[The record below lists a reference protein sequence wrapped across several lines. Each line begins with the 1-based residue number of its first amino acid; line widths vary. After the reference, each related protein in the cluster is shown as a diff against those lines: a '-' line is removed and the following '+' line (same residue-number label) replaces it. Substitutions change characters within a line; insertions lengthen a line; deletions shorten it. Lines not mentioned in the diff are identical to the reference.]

1 MMVRTLSSVAAVV
14 EGRLLGPD
22 ASFAAVCTDTRRDV
36 RDGLFVALRGARF
49 DGNDYVAAAAEGG
62 AAGALVGVAADVSLP
77 QVVVADT
84 RRALGIMAARWRANF
99 SIPIV
104 AVTGSSG
111 KTTVK
116 GLVASIFGVKHR
128 VCATVGNLNN
138 DIGVPLTLMRLD
150 DRHDAAV
157 IELGANHAGE
167 IDYLAAIVVPEIAI
181 ITNAGPAHLEGF
193 GSVAGVAAAKGE
205 LLDHICA
212 GGAAVLNADDAFWS
226 DWTRRARRHRVVSFG
241 FDERADCRIVEK
253 PRLTPTSSLFRMRLP
268 SGEEIDI
275 ELPLP
280 GIHNVRN
287 ALAAAAAAHAHG
299 IEIADIRSG
308 LETAAAVTGRLVP
321 IQGKRGA
328 RIIDDSYNANPSSAR
343 AALDYLAALSG
354 RRIFVLGDMAELG
367 GDAIALHREIGEY
380 ARGKCDEL
388 IGLGELGR
396 EAVIGYGR
404 GARDAAG
411 LEDAAAAIEAELD
424 STVTVVVKGSRV
436 MGLERLVRQLR
447 AENGAHEC

>member
-14 EGRLLGPD
+14 DGKLLGPD
-22 ASFAAVCTDTRRDV
+22 TSFAAVCTDTRRDV
-36 RDGLFVALRGARF
+36 HDALFVALRGANF

-62 AAGALVGVAADVSLP
+62 AAGALVGTAADVSLP
-77 QVVVADT
+77 QVIVADT
-84 RRALGIMAARWRANF
+84 RRALGAMAARWRENF

-116 GLVASIFGVKHR
+116 GLVASVLGVKHH
-128 VCATVGNLNN
+128 VCATLGNLNN

-150 DRHDAAV
+150 ERHEAAV
-157 IELGANHAGE
+157 VELGANHAGE
-167 IDYLAAIVVPEIAI
+167 IDYLAALVAPDVAL

-205 LLDHICA
+205 LLDHIAA
-212 GGAAVLNADDAFWS
+212 GGAAVLNADDTFWPE
-226 DWTRRARRHRVVSFG
+226 WAKRAERHRIVSFG
-241 FDERADCRIVEK
+241 FNERADCRIVEK
-253 PRLTPTSSLFRMRLP
+253 PRLMPAGSLFRLHMP
-268 SGEEIDI
+268 SGVEVDI

-287 ALAAAAAAHAHG
+287 ALAAAAAAQALG
-299 IEIADIRSG
+299 IEAPEIRAG
-308 LETAAAVTGRLVP
+308 LERATAVAGRLVP
-321 IQGKRGA
+321 IPGKRGA

-343 AALDYLAALSG
+343 AALDYLAGLSG

-367 GDAIALHREIGEY
+367 GDAITLHREIGEY
-380 ARGKCDEL
+380 ARGRCDAL

-396 EAVIGYGR
+396 EAARGYGS